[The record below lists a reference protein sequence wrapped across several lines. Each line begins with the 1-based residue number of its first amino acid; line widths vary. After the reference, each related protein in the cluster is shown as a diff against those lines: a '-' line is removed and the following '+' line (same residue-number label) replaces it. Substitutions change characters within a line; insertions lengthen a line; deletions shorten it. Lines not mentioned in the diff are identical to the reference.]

1 MTLPK
6 EWEERVMSV
15 AELGPTRT
23 QAHDPDPGQGRTSAS
38 GWRMP
43 GGEDLLNF
51 ALSAGLA
58 AGVWWMENRSSEEP
72 AEAEASAPA
81 GGPSGK
87 ESA

>member
-6 EWEERVMSV
+6 EVEERVMSV
-15 AELGPTRT
+15 AELEPTRIP
-23 QAHDPDPGQGRTSAS
+23 AKEPDPGQGRASGS

-58 AGVWWMENRSSEEP
+58 AGVWWLENRGDEP
-72 AEAEASAPA
+72 AEAEAPAAA
-81 GGPSGK
+81 GGPSRR
-87 ESA
+87 EPA